1 MTDPVIVPIPRIPPQ
16 ILEAINN
23 NELAIF
29 FGAGT
34 SRLIGC
40 SSWDRL
46 AENLIEK
53 CFTTQKKGSPTSTCI
68 NFKERDALLKMQDPK
83 KIITICQ
90 YVLHNNESDTIFYNE
105 IEQSLKPDK
114 SLVSKQNIYSEL
126 HGLRGLF
133 ITTNI
138 DTHFDQRFPPSQII
152 YQKGDFDPD
161 DVDESKLYH
170 IHGSISKWSSVVI
183 TVKQYFD
190 RYNDPQFR
198 SFLQKIFEAKVIL
211 FIGYGLSEFEVL
223 DFLITKSKS
232 KPSEKPR
239 HFILLPYFS
248 GEDTLL
254 EFERHYFSEM
264 GVSVIAYRK
273 DEKGYG
279 QLFDIIKKWNQDILR
294 QSRFLH
300 DKYEDL
306 KESANN
312 YSPESEGKVF
322 QSIRNDK
329 VLEFEF
335 FKQLSASENPSP
347 WLKPL
352 KDNGYFEPSKNPV
365 PHGGAVPYWTVM
377 GALENI
383 AKVNNVHPIKE
394 ITDEII
400 SIINSI
406 IDYRDGNEKRIENF
420 LTDRHL
426 IRIIFLLPL
435 NLISDYYFKFIK
447 NVLHIYHE
455 RIIIAGEI
463 GESII
468 PRLLDNNNQ
477 ELVLKIL
484 DILLDFEKCSSP
496 AFEEYPSVLGQYYLE
511 VVLEKYSE
519 KIIKLCGLS
528 AIDIALK
535 KIEQIV
541 ADDPSQFHNIWLPT
555 LKENS
560 EFEERYDHQIIF
572 FIMKA
577 FKQLD
582 QELIKEK
589 TKELLSKDHPIFK
602 RIALAIIDNNY
613 SAFKELFWQS
623 EENPL
628 AEYQIQHEVYDL
640 FSNHCTE
647 FSNTEIDKIVEWIDA
662 PIYHE
667 EGIEGNEREKYLA
680 YCKKEWLSSLL
691 QSNNPIVKTLFDK
704 YNSINPAV
712 ISHPGRSFVVESF
725 SGLTSPLSSD
735 ELMKKTNSEL
745 VEFLNNY
752 RDEMFGQSRI
762 STHSLGDIFRQCIIE
777 NPQKFTED
785 LNPFLGLHRVYQYEL
800 FLGLSEA
807 WRKDKK
813 FRWVGLIQFINSII
827 ASEDFWKDS
836 HQEGESNYSQ
846 WIIGCIANL
855 LEEGTQKDTHVLEL
869 ELLPEVEKILIV
881 LAKRTESDLY
891 PSGDLVNSV
900 LNSNKGKIYLAMI
913 NYSLCYGRNYRK
925 NENVRWPEAIKKEFE
940 ERLNPIFEPT
950 VEYSVTL
957 GRSLPNLCYLDK
969 EWVRANINKVFSQDD
984 DVHWNAA
991 FTSYL
996 FHSNVYKNLYVMLK
1010 ENGHYTK
1017 AITTEFKDPH
1027 INEHLVQHICIGY
1040 LEGFERLDDDKS
1052 LIVQLLN
1059 QWNSKQII
1067 EIIRFLR
1074 WFGKKGDPEKRPL
1087 ILPLWGVFMS
1097 KISQDPDN
1105 ADNIAILSELND
1117 WISLVDELSN
1127 EICEWLKISA
1137 KYIKSYDLEFIEQLV
1152 RHTDL
1157 KPKCCSEILIII
1169 IESGHY
1175 FEYQKEKIIELVTKF
1190 YEKNEKINAD
1200 TICNLYLQ
1208 VGFDFLKPTY
1218 EKNL

>member
-1 MTDPVIVPIPRIPPQ
+1 MTDPAIVPIPQIPPQ
-16 ILEAINN
+16 IIEAINN
-23 NELAIF
+23 NQLAIF

-34 SRLIGC
+34 SMLIGC
-40 SSWDRL
+40 SSWGRL
-46 AENLIEK
+46 AENLVEK
-53 CFTTQKKGSPTSTCI
+53 CFTTQKKGNPQVSCI

-90 YVLHNNESDTIFYNE
+90 YVLQNNESDNIFYTE
-105 IEQSLKPDK
+105 IEK
-114 SLVSKQNIYSEL
+114 SLQPDENLLSKQNIYSEL

-138 DTHFDQRFPPSQII
+138 DKHFDQQFHPSQIV

-161 DVDESKLYH
+161 DIDESKLYH
-170 IHGSISKWSSVVI
+170 IHGSISEWTSVVI

-198 SFLQKIFEAKVIL
+198 AFLKKIFEAKVIL

-223 DFLITKSKS
+223 DFLITKSKIS
-232 KPSEKPR
+232 PSEEPR
-239 HFILLPYFS
+239 HFILLPYYL
-248 GEDTLL
+248 GEETLL

-264 GVSVIAYRK
+264 GVSVIPYRK

-306 KESANN
+306 KEAAND
-312 YSPESEGKVF
+312 YKPEIESKIF
-322 QSIRNDK
+322 QSIKNDK

-335 FKQLSASENPSP
+335 FKQLSVSENPTP

-352 KDNGYFEPSKNPV
+352 KDNGYFEPQKNPA
-365 PHGGAVPYWTVM
+365 PTKESVPYWNVM
-377 GALENI
+377 GSLENI
-383 AKVNNVHPIKE
+383 AKVNNIHPTTD

-406 IDYRDGNEKRIENF
+406 IDYRDKNDKRIENF

-435 NLISDYYFKFIK
+435 NLISDHYIDFIK
-447 NVLHIYHE
+447 NTLHAYHE

-468 PRLLDNNNQ
+468 PRLLENNNR

-484 DILLDFEKCSSP
+484 DILLDFEKCSTP
-496 AFEEYPSVLGQYYLE
+496 TFEEYPSVLGQYYLE
-511 VVLEKYSE
+511 VVLEKFSD
-519 KIIKLCGLS
+519 KIITLCGLS
-528 AIDIALK
+528 AMDIALK

-541 ADDPSQFHNIWLPT
+541 ADDPSQFHNIWIPS

-560 EFEERYDHQIIF
+560 EFEERYDHQVIF

-577 FKQLD
+577 FRQLGP
-582 QELIKEK
+582 EIIREK
-589 TKELLSKDHPIFK
+589 VKELLSKDHPIFK
-602 RIALAIIDNNY
+602 RIALTIIDNNY
-613 SAFKELFWQS
+613 GAFKDLFWQS

-647 FSNTEIDKIVEWIDA
+647 FSNTEINKIVEWIDA

-667 EGIEGNEREKYLA
+667 EGIEGNERERYLA

-691 QSNNPIVKTLFDK
+691 QSNNPTVRTLFDK
-704 YNSINPAV
+704 YNSINPAKMT
-712 ISHPGRSFVVESF
+712 HPGRSFVVESF
-725 SGLTSPLSSD
+725 SGLTSPLSSE
-735 ELMKKTNSEL
+735 ELLRLTNSEL

-752 RDEMFGQSRI
+752 QDEVFGQSRI
-762 STHSLGDIFRQCIIE
+762 STHSLGDVFRQCIIE
-777 NPQKFTED
+777 NPQKFTND
-785 LNPFLGLHRVYQYEL
+785 LNPFLNLHRVYQYEL

-813 FRWVGLIQFINSII
+813 FKWVGIIQFINFII
-827 ASEDFWKDS
+827 GSEEFWTDS
-836 HQEGESNYSQ
+836 HQGDELNYSK

-855 LEEGTQKDTHVLEL
+855 LEEGTRKDTHVLEL

-891 PSGDLVNSV
+891 LSGDLVNSV
-900 LNSNKGKIYLAMI
+900 LNSNKGKIYSAMI

-957 GRSLPNLCYLDK
+957 GKSLPYLCYLDK
-969 EWVRANINKVFSQDD
+969 QWVIEKINKIFPQNDD
-984 DVHWNAA
+984 IHWNAA
-991 FTSYL
+991 FISYL
-996 FHSNVYKNLYVMLK
+996 FHSNVYKNIYFLLK
-1010 ENGHYTK
+1010 ENGHYSK
-1017 AITTEFKDPH
+1017 AIKTEFKDPH

-1059 QWNSKQII
+1059 QWNTKQII

-1074 WFGKKGDPEKRPL
+1074 WFNKKENSEKRPL
-1087 ILPLWGVFMS
+1087 VLPLWKFFML
-1097 KISQDPDN
+1097 KVSQDPEN
-1105 ADNIAILSELND
+1105 AENISILSALNE
-1117 WISLVDELSN
+1117 WISLVDELSD
-1127 EICEWLKISA
+1127 EICNWLKISA
-1137 KYIKSYDLEFIEQLV
+1137 KHVKSYEFEFIEQLI
-1152 RHTDL
+1152 RHSDL

-1190 YEKNEKINAD
+1190 YEKNEKQNAD

-1208 VGFDFLKPTY
+1208 VGFDFLKPIY